1 MTQDRADN
9 AHSGPGGAVRR
20 RAVPE
25 ARATPRMSLA
35 FGFGAMAPL
44 ALAAL
49 AAIALDGP
57 VARAAVDLA
66 ALWGGALLAFL
77 AGVRRGLSFRTP
89 DGPRASEIAAMLWLF
104 ALGVGA
110 LAAPDA
116 VLASALLFIG
126 FASLA
131 AIDPIAAR
139 RGAAPPFFA
148 RLRPVQMAIAVAS
161 FAAIL
166 ATRT

>member
-1 MTQDRADN
+1 MTQDRTDTTQ
-9 AHSGPGGAVRR
+9 SGGGGAARR
-20 RAVPE
+20 RAILE

-49 AAIALDGP
+49 AAVAFDGP
-57 VARAAVDLA
+57 VAGAAVELA
-66 ALWGGALLAFL
+66 ALWGGALLVFL

-89 DGPRASEIAAMLWLF
+89 DGPKATEIAAMLWLF

-110 LAAPDA
+110 LAVPDA
-116 VLASALLFIG
+116 IIASALLLVG
-126 FASLA
+126 FASLV
-131 AIDPIAAR
+131 AIDPIAAW
-139 RGAAPPFFA
+139 RGEAPPFFA
-148 RLRPVQMAIAVAS
+148 RLRPVQMSIPTAS

-166 ATRT
+166 ATQA